1 MKIPFTKMHGLGN
14 DFVIIESDANS
25 VSINKKLIKKI
36 CSRNYG
42 VGCDQLLLINSYC
55 KEEVDLTIF
64 NNDGSEV
71 GACGNGVRCVAS
83 MIMEKN
89 NVNQIYVKTITD
101 KLKCWKN
108 GNSISVN
115 MGKPRFKW
123 NQIPLSKNINP
134 NELMIDGYKIHCV
147 SFGNPHGVIFFKNK
161 SEFENVNIRAIGPK
175 LEKNL
180 IFKEGANIEFATI
193 LDDGKIK
200 MRVWERDVGITLACG
215 SGACA
220 TLVLASVNN
229 LSPRKNSIYLDG
241 GVLDI
246 NWNNDDHVIMTGEIE
261 KVFEGHF
268 NG

>member
-1 MKIPFTKMHGLGN
+1 M
-14 DFVIIESDANS
+14 
-25 VSINKKLIKKI
+25 
-36 CSRNYG
+36 R
-42 VGCDQLLLINSYC
+42 LLLIFFFVNYFPYTNYS
-55 KEEVDLTIF
+55 KNLSIESNLEGLVMSVGDSFKPVTNLI
-64 NNDGSEV
+64 NPDGSLST
-71 GACGNGVRCVAS
+71 CKNLIYYNKKGVF
-83 MIMEKN
+83 
-89 NVNQIYVKTITD
+89 NV
-101 KLKCWKN
+101 

-115 MGKPRFKW
+115 MCKPRFKW

-134 NELMIDGYKIHCV
+134 NKLMIDGYKIHCV
-147 SFGNPHGVIFFKNK
+147 SFGNPHGVIFFNNK

-175 LEKNL
+175 LEKNI